1 MAEELQRARDE
12 GETVFLTGASGF
24 VGSHVLRA
32 LLDARYRV
40 RVLVRPGSRP
50 PVAREGCTT
59 VEGDILRA
67 GELVRSMAGCRYL
80 VHVAS
85 LYSFSPR
92 LRAAMRATNV
102 DGCAGVL
109 EAAYLAGIERA
120 VVTSSSSTVGPCEDG
135 HPATEENW
143 DKEESGSAYHCSKL
157 QQARVALAAR
167 VPTVLVL
174 PTAPVGP
181 GDWKP
186 TPTGKMI
193 LDFMRG
199 RIFATLGGGLN
210 IVSVEDVASAHV
222 LALRHGRPRERYL
235 IGGENVSLAQLWD
248 RLAQVCGR
256 SAPNR
261 RVPFHLALALGQ
273 ADELRCRLVQRV
285 MGRTIEPVIPV
296 EGVRMGV
303 HQMYASSAKAQ
314 AEFGY
319 TATAVD
325 GALEQAVRWYRDHG
339 YVR

>member
-1 MAEELQRARDE
+1 MAEALQRVTGE

-24 VGSHVLRA
+24 VGGHVLQA
-32 LLDARYRV
+32 LLAARYRV
-40 RVLVRPGSRP
+40 RVLVRAGSRP
-50 PVAREGCTT
+50 PSPCEGCTT
-59 VEGDILRA
+59 VQGDILRA
-67 GELVRSMAGCRYL
+67 GDLVRSMAGCRYL

-92 LRAAMRATNV
+92 QRSAMRATNV

-120 VVTSSSSTVGPCEDG
+120 VVTSSSSTVGPCANG
-135 HPATEENW
+135 RPATEDDW
-143 DKEESGSAYHCSKL
+143 DREEAGSAYHCSKL

-199 RIFATLGGGLN
+199 RIFATLSGGLN
-210 IVSVEDVASAHV
+210 VVAVEDVASAHV
-222 LALRHGRPRERYL
+222 LALQQGHPWERYL
-235 IGGENVSLAQLWD
+235 IGGEDVSLAQLWAK
-248 RLAQVCGR
+248 LARVCGR
-256 SAPNR
+256 TAPRR
-261 RVPFHLALALGQ
+261 RVSFHLALALGQ
-273 ADELRCRLVQRV
+273 ADELRCRIVQR
-285 MGRTIEPVIPV
+285 MTGRQIEPVIPL

-303 HQMYASSAKAQ
+303 HQMYASSAKAR
-314 AEFGY
+314 AELGY
-319 TATAVD
+319 TATSVD
-325 GALEQAVRWYRDHG
+325 TALEQAVRWYRDHG
-339 YVR
+339 YVI